1 MHTAWG
7 PRRPSWAGPGPEFPM
22 LTPVWALVAK
32 VMENR
37 DRLMQ
42 SPRGRG
48 RPWKWG
54 PREDAHLPCIC
65 FPGCLRKG
73 NGCAR
78 SGLEGASLNLPPP
91 PSWGLERGWS
101 MGGPRGA
108 GPQGPGGLHQLLSPT
123 PSLRT
128 LCWRPCP
135 PPLPFPL
142 SLSYQFY
149 LLQDPVG
156 QLEAWLQFSCPGR
169 GWQAGIP
176 QGAPEHL
183 LGSETPWNRAQ
194 GGLRAGSQSSQ
205 PRQSRLREFRC
216 RKWSGHDDP

>member
-1 MHTAWG
+1 MLGNLSGHRPLTA
-7 PRRPSWAGPGPEFPM
+7 
-22 LTPVWALVAK
+22 
-32 VMENR
+32 
-37 DRLMQ
+37 Q
-42 SPRGRG
+42 
-48 RPWKWG
+48 
-54 PREDAHLPCIC
+54 
-65 FPGCLRKG
+65 
-73 NGCAR
+73 
-78 SGLEGASLNLPPP
+78 
-91 PSWGLERGWS
+91 RGWGRAGWGTLPG
-101 MGGPRGA
+101 GGP
-108 GPQGPGGLHQLLSPT
+108 HQLLSPT
-123 PSLRT
+123 PPLRT
-128 LCWRPCP
+128 LCWLPCP

-205 PRQSRLREFRC
+205 PRQSTSESSDVEGGVGRMTPRSWAPRSQRRPEEELCLVRTPSRVQRSTQAPFPNFA
-216 RKWSGHDDP
+216 G